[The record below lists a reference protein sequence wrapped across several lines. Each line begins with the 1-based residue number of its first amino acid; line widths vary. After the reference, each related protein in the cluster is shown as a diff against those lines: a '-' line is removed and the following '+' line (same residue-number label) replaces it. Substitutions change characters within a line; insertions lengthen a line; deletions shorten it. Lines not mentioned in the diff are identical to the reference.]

1 LFISLRALDTK
12 ICLKKMNGSCFGS
25 SRFARGIVC
34 IVGVCHLSEKWFIMR
49 EFEVFLSSLC
59 FYYYYAIF
67 VFVPTYMYVVK
78 FMVTD
83 LILIYSPWLPVNPVC
98 IGPYILVLYC
108 VIQYPILFGRGICKN
123 TIQETKNFPSR

>member
-1 LFISLRALDTK
+1 MIDLTSIGLNML
-12 ICLKKMNGSCFGS
+12 
-25 SRFARGIVC
+25 
-34 IVGVCHLSEKWFIMR
+34 
-49 EFEVFLSSLC
+49 LC

-67 VFVPTYMYVVK
+67 VSVPTYMYVVK

-108 VIQYPILFGRGICKN
+108 VIQYPDFVKILPEFLQYHLLHC
-123 TIQETKNFPSR
+123 SYH